1 MLKKIPSSLSP
12 DLVKILM
19 EMGHGDELVIADGN
33 FPASSHSKR
42 LIRCDSAQTTELL
55 TAILDLF
62 PLDYAV
68 DCPVSLMAVPAG
80 NTYKADICDE
90 YKRIIENYEKENNK
104 IEFLKKSEFYDKAKN
119 AYVIIATGEKRRFAN
134 ILLRKGII

>member
-1 MLKKIPSSLSP
+1 MLKKIPSVLSP

-33 FPASSHSKR
+33 FPASSHAKR

-55 TAILDLF
+55 AAILDLF

-68 DCPVSLMAVPAG
+68 DCPVYLMAVPAG
-80 NTYKADICDE
+80 NTYKAEICDE
-90 YKRIIENYEKENNK
+90 YKQIIENYEKENNR
-104 IEFLKKSEFYDKAKN
+104 IEFLKKSEFYDKARN